1 MEKLEINYLPNQT
14 GSKFSLAITGMII
27 AAVGGF
33 IGIIGIVLYGLEE
46 SPFKLT
52 YEIVGGLFSLL
63 GNILLIVFYS
73 YFAKACHEVD
83 EKLEKRI
90 NWFITFFSLAVFSNL
105 LLTFF
110 DSKFLLLNSV
120 GGSIIG
126 LIYYI
131 IIANNLKG
139 SYSGLMWEVGRLML
153 KVLYISLAF
162 FFVALIFIIF
172 PIIMLMLDGSSSSE
186 LTFLYWLG
194 GIITL
199 ALIIWSWSV
208 QIKLYSTMDELMVNG
223 EDESNP
229 LYAID
234 SQSDSETFEQ
244 EGPAAGLIQPFNI
257 EYQYNA
263 QTTTITNPG
272 FYSSS
277 HHVPNDHARAATQI
291 EPEQTSQTVILPVH
305 EKEKGPNNLLFYIIS
320 GILFVVIVGVS
331 IYYYQSSKN
340 QQYDLTEDMSNQE
353 FDDEYLRSLCVLTQE
368 RVEDVIKNNKSTA
381 SFNMIKRLFKKA
393 RLANDEDPDISYSR
407 LPFKSFDIISQDDD
421 KAEIKAN
428 YLKSS
433 GISSFYAT
441 LRKQKITDNGKNE
454 YVWDVDDISGHP
466 QQYMNRNEMVNYINS
481 TYQDISSYDNAAHYW
496 YDTMNPDDWTDVE
509 RDQFINNVDEFINS
523 FEKNFPSGKAK

>member
-1 MEKLEINYLPNQT
+1 MEINYLPNQT

-33 IGIIGIVLYGLEE
+33 IEIIGIVLYGLEE
-46 SPFKLT
+46 SPLKLT
-52 YEIVGGLFSLL
+52 YEIIGGLFSLL

-131 IIANNLKG
+131 IIAINLK
-139 SYSGLMWEVGRLML
+139 STYSGLMREVGRLML
-153 KVLYISLAF
+153 KVLYVTLSFLL
-162 FFVALIFIIF
+162 VAIIFIAI
-172 PIIMLMLDGSSSSE
+172 IYSIMLGGFSSSE
-186 LTFLYWLG
+186 LTLLYWMG
-194 GIITL
+194 GIIAL
-199 ALIIWSWSV
+199 AWIVWIWRIT
-208 QIKLYSTMDELMVNG
+208 IKLFFTMNELMVNG
-223 EDESNP
+223 EDDISP
-229 LYAID
+229 FLAPD

-244 EGPAAGLIQPFNI
+244 AGLSAGLIQSFNI

-272 FYSSS
+272 FYTSS
-277 HHVPNDHARAATQI
+277 HYVPDDPAPAATQI
-291 EPEQTSQTVILPVH
+291 EPEQTSQTVILPIH
-305 EKEKGPNNLLFYIIS
+305 EKGKNPNRLLFYIIS
-320 GILFVVIVGVS
+320 GVLFLLIVGLS
-331 IYYYQSSKN
+331 IHFYQSSKN

-353 FDDEYLRSLCVLTQE
+353 FDDEYLRSLCVLTKE

-381 SFNMIKRLFKKA
+381 SFNMVKRLFKKA

-407 LPFKSFDIISQDDD
+407 LQFKSFDIISHDDD
-421 KAEIKAN
+421 KAEIKVN
-428 YLKSS
+428 YLKTS

-481 TYQDISSYDNAAHYW
+481 TYQDITSYDSAAHYW

-509 RDQFINNVDEFINS
+509 RNQFINNVDKFINS